1 MRVMSVSIKTIAPNQ
16 VIKNRNIFKNVL
28 EKDMSSLHIYAIS
41 YFLCDDYQ
49 IELKPS
55 KYHGI
60 HRTLFLREFG
70 GQSPDKTMVPF
81 ETEKQMIAQFQADLR
96 RYDPDVLVC
105 HDASRTLDAL
115 VQRMVT
121 LGGKQD
127 RPKLGRLV
135 HYY

>member
-60 HRTLFLREFG
+60 HRTLFR
-70 GQSPDKTMVPF
+70 
-81 ETEKQMIAQFQADLR
+81 
-96 RYDPDVLVC
+96 
-105 HDASRTLDAL
+105 
-115 VQRMVT
+115 
-121 LGGKQD
+121 
-127 RPKLGRLV
+127 
-135 HYY
+135 